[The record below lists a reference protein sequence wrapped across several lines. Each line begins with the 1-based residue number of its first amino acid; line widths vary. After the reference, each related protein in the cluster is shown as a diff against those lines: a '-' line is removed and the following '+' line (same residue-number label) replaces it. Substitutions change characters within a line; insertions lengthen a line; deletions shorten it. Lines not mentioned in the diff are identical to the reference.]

1 MSESLRNFVGLIPS
15 WIAATQNIDIPAQ
28 PDEEELDRCVLELRG
43 RLRGGS
49 REDFGLEANDAGLAV
64 LSRLCF
70 ELSKPFPIGD
80 STVCEAV
87 AAHRLVSSL
96 AWPTDLFGERDEI
109 LSQLALVARMQSGQV
124 GTVKAMAVW
133 EREYGLATLL
143 HDHLDTSPAEVAEEA
158 GELFDSIVE
167 SKCPTGLFDER
178 DYLLGQCA
186 LTAGA
191 ASRQLGKRQDT
202 ERWLNRAESRFR
214 RTLNPAPKLAEV
226 AYQRLA
232 LKYDS
237 RELEDVLELIPSLTS
252 SYLKLGM
259 RREFSKTEFL
269 RAMTL
274 KNRGRQQEASAVFN
288 VLANELDASVD
299 PQLLGQTLVEVGAFQ
314 ASEGQYEEALRTY
327 GTAFKLLKEG
337 NRPIFLAHLK
347 ASVGETLVQAG
358 QAVLGVESLR
368 EAISDYAALSMSTQV
383 AYLRVFLAQV
393 LSNLNRHREAEWEIL
408 AALPTIE
415 EQKMVPEGFAAV
427 ALLRESVHRR
437 KADPT
442 ALRQLREQLQSK
454 S

>member
-1 MSESLRNFVGLIPS
+1 MSESLRNFVRLIPT
-15 WIAATQNIDIPAQ
+15 WVAATLSVDFPPR
-28 PDEEELDRCVLELRG
+28 PDEEELDRCVIELRA
-43 RLRGGS
+43 RLRNGTW
-49 REDFGLEANDAGLAV
+49 EDVDLEADDQGLAV

-70 ELSKPFPIGD
+70 ELSKPFSIGE
-80 STVCEAV
+80 STMLEAV
-87 AAHRLVSSL
+87 AAHSLISRL
-96 AWPTDLFGERDEI
+96 AWPMDLFGERDEI

-124 GTVKAMAVW
+124 GTVKAMPLWA
-133 EREYGLATLL
+133 REYGLARLL
-143 HDHLDTSPAEVAEEA
+143 YDHLDSSPAEEA

-167 SKCPTGLFDER
+167 SKCPVGLFEER

-191 ASRQLGKRQDT
+191 ASRQLGRRQDT
-202 ERWLNRAESRFR
+202 ERWLNRAESSFR
-214 RTLNPAPKLAEV
+214 HTLNPAPKLAEV
-226 AYQRLA
+226 AYHRLA

-274 KNRGRQQEASAVFN
+274 KDSGRQQEASAVFN
-288 VLANELDASVD
+288 VLANELDARVD

-347 ASVGETLVQAG
+347 GTVGETLVQAG
-358 QAVLGVESLR
+358 QAALGVESLR

-393 LSNLNRHREAEWEIL
+393 LFNLNRHREAEWEIL